1 MDVGL
6 RTPLLDFFRRGEVA
20 RDVRLMAAQ
29 GAIAPRPVEQLGLL
43 ALLTTD
49 HDPDIRQTAE
59 ATLGGIPDS
68 LIAGFI
74 ARADVPA
81 ELRAFF
87 EGRGVEAAATPAS
100 DDAPPIAEVDADE
113 AWLAEIAEGTEAER
127 ESTVQQLQ
135 SMSVPQKVKA
145 AMKGT
150 REMRAV
156 LIRDPNRMVA
166 AAVLSCPKVNSQEIE
181 SFAWMANVTD
191 EILRTIG
198 QARAW
203 TKSYGVVQALVKN
216 PKTPVAVS
224 LTLLQRLSEK
234 DLRGIS
240 IDRNVPEPLRVA
252 ARRKVVQG
260 NEKK

>member
-6 RTPLLDFFRRGEVA
+6 RTPLLDFFRRGDVA

-29 GAIAPRPVEQLGLL
+29 GAIAPRPLEQLGLL

-49 HDPDIRQTAE
+49 HDPDIRETAE
-59 ATLGGIPDS
+59 ATLASIPAD
-68 LIAGFI
+68 LIASFI
-74 ARADVPA
+74 ARADVPS

-87 EGRGVEAAATPAS
+87 EARGVVPSGTPAP
-100 DDAPPIAEVDADE
+100 DDAAPVAEVDEDE
-113 AWLAEIAEGTEAER
+113 AWLAEVAEGAEAGR

-181 SFAWMANVTD
+181 SFARMANVTD
-191 EILRTIG
+191 EILRTIA

-224 LTLLQRLSEK
+224 LTLLQRLNDK

-240 IDRNVPEPLRVA
+240 IDRNVPEPLRTA